1 MLGHIPKGKTK
12 QAALWAAEAL
22 APGECWQKSKRATK
36 AHDGMIDA
44 FLIAR
49 YIRDK

>member
-1 MLGHIPKGKTK
+1 MLGHIPKVKSK
-12 QAALWAAEAL
+12 EAALWAAETL
-22 APGECWQKSKRATK
+22 APEECWQKSKRATK
-36 AHDGMIDA
+36 AHDGMVDA